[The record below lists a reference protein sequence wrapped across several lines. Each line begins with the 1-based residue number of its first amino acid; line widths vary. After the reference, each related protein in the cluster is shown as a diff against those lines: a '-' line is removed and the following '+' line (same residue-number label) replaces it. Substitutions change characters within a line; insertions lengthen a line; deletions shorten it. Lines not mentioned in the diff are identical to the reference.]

1 MLQTS
6 ISAWLNKP
14 RAVAEPPP
22 APSTP
27 RSPIAKTST
36 KVTTAPA
43 LPSHPPAPPAPLAP
57 PQKPAAQP
65 TPPTPALPS
74 RKPRPLPSNITLEP
88 VTPSTLPSLR
98 RLNSLLLPIPYPQK
112 FYDEILS
119 DPVTSSITL
128 VALWHDTPPLA
139 AAVSATATAPDSN
152 PTTTTTTTSPEPT
165 NPAPSKPRVVAG
177 IRCRLLPSPN
187 SSTSANTSPN
197 SPSHPVLYISTLATL
212 SPYRTHGL
220 ATHLLQSVVLA
231 AHTQYGVV
239 EVCAHVWEANTEAL
253 AWYKRRGF
261 EVRGREEGYYRRL
274 KPQGAWAV
282 GRRVQVGEVVGVG
295 AFGGEE
301 GERAKE
307 EEHTGG

>member
-128 VALWHDTPPLA
+128 VALWHDTPPQGLWQAYA
-139 AAVSATATAPDSN
+139 AASS
-152 PTTTTTTTSPEPT
+152 
-165 NPAPSKPRVVAG
+165 
-177 IRCRLLPSPN
+177 SPN
-187 SSTSANTSPN
+187 SSTSANTFPLPSSPVHL
-197 SPSHPVLYISTLATL
+197 HPRDPI
-212 SPYRTHGL
+212 PYRTHGL